1 MNPGEPNM
9 LDSNTRLRPNTDD
22 VAAKVIDGEA
32 IIMNLSNGLY
42 FSMDRVGSAVWEMV
56 EAGLSVDE
64 MSSTLDARYDVD
76 QEVIRDDVNRLVTE
90 LLTEELV
97 LVIETGPESHT
108 SDRGAA
114 DHPYSSPTLSKYDD
128 MADLLAL
135 DPPMPGLGTLPE

>member
-1 MNPGEPNM
+1 M
-9 LDSNTRLRPNTDD
+9 LDSNTRVRPNTAD

-64 MSSTLDARYDVD
+64 MSSTLDARYEVESDVV
-76 QEVIRDDVNRLVTE
+76 QDDVRRLVSE
-90 LLTEELV
+90 LLAEELV
-97 LVIETGPESHT
+97 LVTDAEPSPAP
-108 SDRGAA
+108 SDTTAA
-114 DHPYSSPTLSKYDD
+114 DHPYAPPKLNKYDD

>member
-1 MNPGEPNM
+1 M
-9 LDSNTRLRPNTDD
+9 LDSSTRLRPNTDD

-42 FSMDRVGSAVWEMV
+42 FSMDSVGSAVWEMV
-56 EAGLSVDE
+56 ETGQSIDE
-64 MSSTLDARYDVD
+64 MTSTLDARYDVD
-76 QEVIRDDVNRLVTE
+76 EEVIRDDVNRLLAE

-97 LVIETGPESHT
+97 LVTETGPSSPSSE
-108 SDRGAA
+108 RGEA
-114 DHPYSSPTLSKYDD
+114 DHPYSSPTLNKYDD

>member
-1 MNPGEPNM
+1 M
-9 LDSNTRLRPNTDD
+9 LDPNTRLRPNTND

-42 FSMDRVGSAVWEMV
+42 FSMDRVGSAVWELV
-56 EAGLSVDE
+56 EAGLNVEE
-64 MSSTLDARYDVD
+64 MISILDARYDGAG
-76 QEVIRDDVNRLVTE
+76 EAIRGDVHRLVAE
-90 LLTEELV
+90 LLSEELV
-97 LVIETGPESHT
+97 LVTEEAPSSAT

-114 DHPYSSPTLSKYDD
+114 DHPYAPPTLIKYDD